1 MTILATGIGYLPQF
15 RPTQRV
21 CKHCGE
27 PYLPL
32 TRGDRYCP
40 RPPCAR
46 RPSGAGSGR
55 SGGSR
60 PRAMAGNMPKLSVGW

>member
-32 TRGDRYCP
+32 TRGDRYC
-40 RPPCAR
+40 R
-46 RPSGAGSGR
+46 RAVCQE
-55 SGGSR
+55 
-60 PRAMAGNMPKLSVGW
+60 AKLQIEREKQRRRGH